1 MNWSINN
8 KAIKSL
14 SKNNKQIVKIEDTK
28 NNKII
33 YQLEN
38 GPKTVTLSCSTP
50 IIEKG
55 EQTTVIATYTQNGR
69 PLVNELL
76 NYYINSRSHSI
87 ADTTYTDDNGQISIP
102 YTGSGDGIVEVGV
115 EREGELPVII
125 NITDALFYDNGRVDH
140 KNTNWSKTNA
150 LSVSVG
156 EDGTTITASSN
167 AEYITT
173 KTIEGDFKIS
183 LDTFGTGVKVRLGLK
198 DNNGK
203 YSRITPP
210 AVDKKIY
217 YFLKR
222 QGGELS
228 ARYSYDGK
236 TWTNKTTEVDEA
248 DDEVKFVFSAFNV
261 TEPRV
266 LTFCDLI
273 IEKL

>member
-28 NNKII
+28 NDKII

-38 GPKTVTLSCSTP
+38 GPTVTLSCSTP
-50 IIEKG
+50 IIEEG

-69 PLVNELL
+69 PLANEPL

-87 ADTTYTDDNGQISIP
+87 ADTINTDDNGQISIP
-102 YTGSGDGIVEVGV
+102 YTGIGDGIVEVGV
-115 EREGELPVII
+115 EREGELPAII

-140 KNTNWSKTNA
+140 KNTNWSKTNT

-156 EDGTTITASSN
+156 EDGTTITTPSN

-198 DNNGK
+198 DSNGQ
-203 YSRITPP
+203 YSVIIPP
-210 AVDKKIY
+210 AVNKKIY
-217 YFLKR
+217 YLLKR
-222 QGGELS
+222 QDGELS
-228 ARYSYDGK
+228 ARYSYDGEIWENQ
-236 TWTNKTTEVDEA
+236 TIEVDEA
-248 DDEVKFVFSAFNV
+248 DDEVKFVFLAFNV
-261 TEPRV
+261 RQPTV
-266 LTFCDLI
+266 LRFCDLI